1 MIPFFKN
8 TGELKSFV
16 PGIDSKENIDDF
28 APYAITAEK
37 EIVKI
42 IGKPLWA
49 DFLEKY
55 KNKEAAQGLENL
67 RGAMASFI
75 AIDHALYDTIKRN
88 NSERKVYK
96 YQYNEIVAQLTERAH
111 FYMSELLEEVKD
123 NDLFKDTTTAQ
134 EQEKLLVKDY
144 KNFGKHYNIDDSAYF
159 FHISVFLQ
167 KEVIRNCLKARDF
180 ENVSERAKELAE
192 IAVVYHTVALAVE
205 RLDAMVLPKSIRKDL
220 EVNSEFV
227 KRTDATADSKKRLA
241 DALKIQGDKAL
252 LDLDSELQKNKQ
264 SSPAQEDLSD
274 PSDKFFMPC

>member
-1 MIPFFKN
+1 MIPFFEN
-8 TGELKSFV
+8 TGELKGFV
-16 PGIDSKENIDDF
+16 PGIDSSEVIDDF
-28 APYAITAEK
+28 APYAKTAEK

-42 IGKPLWA
+42 IGKPLWQ

-55 KNKEAAQGLENL
+55 KNKEDVQGLENL

-75 AIDHALYDTIKRN
+75 AIGHALYDSIKRN

-123 NDLFKDTTTAQ
+123 NVLFRETPTAQ
-134 EQEKLLVKDY
+134 EQQKLLVKDY
-144 KNFGKHYNIDDSAYF
+144 KHFGMHYNIDDSAYF

-167 KEVIRNCLKARDF
+167 KEVIRNCLQSRNLENLSEKAR
-180 ENVSERAKELAE
+180 ELTE
-192 IAVVYHTVALAVE
+192 IAVVYHTVALAIE

-220 EVNSEFV
+220 SVNSEFV
-227 KRTDATADSKKRLA
+227 KRTDTTSDSKKRLA

-252 LDLDSELQKNKQ
+252 LDLDSELQKNKKTA
-264 SSPAQEDLSD
+264 PAQEDLSK
-274 PSDKFFMPC
+274 PSDKFYMPC